1 MFRLVV
7 GERLDVAAMRGDD
20 DQSSAIAVVDSSSS
34 FSPRGLLLG
43 GRGIDGNA
51 VQASPELL
59 LLGAV
64 EPTPS
69 TATHA
74 HRVGGDSASAWVSV

>member
-7 GERLDVAAMRGDD
+7 GERLDVAAMRGED
-20 DQSSAIAVVDSSSS
+20 DQSSAIAVVEQLQQLLALT
-34 FSPRGLLLG
+34 GLLLG

-51 VQASPELL
+51 VQASPEVLL
-59 LLGAV
+59 LVAV

-74 HRVGGDSASAWVSV
+74 HRVGGRPPPRG